1 MESILHKGKGS
12 TLRFPI
18 GTQVLCQTSYAA
30 EGWEPGV
37 VVDHWYTQDG
47 FPEDYFAPYQ
57 VQLDDDTL
65 IFIPEDT
72 PKLCRERVPA
82 WWERAFKTSGE
93 APAASEVLAAAS
105 GADADERNHSGT
117 TALAASAHN
126 GWGDVMRVL
135 LDLGASPGAVDDKG
149 RSPLHLAV
157 AARCTTPEQV
167 RASVQALL
175 EARADPNAQDRDLGR
190 DPELKSKS
198 FEERDR
204 HRTALHYCAAWDYTA
219 AAELL
224 LKARAD
230 PTIIDGQYMT
240 PLHLAIDEG
249 CSREMVSLLLA
260 GKSDP
265 DKGNMV
271 IGLNSSYLLE
281 AARSGDSD
289 LAAALIHAKANVDLA
304 GKNGMT
310 PLIMAVRCGKVNVA
324 QLLIEAGCDTTLKA
338 MGKTAGEFALKS
350 PDSSMAQLL
359 GAEASGVSKDIR
371 KNLFLV

>member
-126 GWGDVMRVL
+126 APARSTTRG
-135 LDLGASPGAVDDKG
+135 GALFTLRSPPGAPRPSRCAPRCR
-149 RSPLHLAV
+149 RSWRPGQT
-157 AARCTTPEQV
+157 RT
-167 RASVQALL
+167 
-175 EARADPNAQDRDLGR
+175 
-190 DPELKSKS
+190 
-198 FEERDR
+198 
-204 HRTALHYCAAWDYTA
+204 HRTGIWGGTRNSKQVVRGARQAPHTLHYCAAWDYTA

-265 DKGNMV
+265 DK
-271 IGLNSSYLLE
+271 
-281 AARSGDSD
+281 AW
-289 LAAALIHAKANVDLA
+289 
-304 GKNGMT
+304 
-310 PLIMAVRCGKVNVA
+310 
-324 QLLIEAGCDTTLKA
+324 
-338 MGKTAGEFALKS
+338 
-350 PDSSMAQLL
+350 
-359 GAEASGVSKDIR
+359 
-371 KNLFLV
+371 